1 MNVKVSVWWEQYTEF
16 GKPQLFVST
25 YRPHIPVAGLQ
36 ELEVELDIPPPP
48 TWAERKA
55 AEKDNE
61 LKVLVAEIE
70 SLQRNISHCQSRR
83 NEILDAYEQT
93 DRGIT
98 EE

>member
-1 MNVKVSVWWEQYTEF
+1 MKVKVNVWWEQYTEC
-16 GKPQLFVST
+16 GKPTLFVSS
-25 YRPHIPVAGLQ
+25 YLPKFYLPGLQ
-36 ELEVELDIPPPP
+36 ELEAELDIPPPP

-70 SLQRNISHCQSRR
+70 SLQSNIAHCQSRR